1 MEKKKKK
8 KGTAEQW
15 GMDGFLDKCYLINQ
29 IQVWNKMKLNPNF
42 SPYTLNEFYVNY
54 RSTVKGKAIKLM

>member
-1 MEKKKKK
+1 
-8 KGTAEQW
+8 
-15 GMDGFLDKCYLINQ
+15 
-29 IQVWNKMKLNPNF
+29 MKLSPNF